1 MNRAFI
7 PYGAYWSSPFARWQ
21 GSLSHLH
28 SLEFCA
34 WLTRKTL
41 QAKGIDT
48 ALIDF
53 GVLGTTVPQRGA
65 FYGLP
70 WVAALAGMP
79 ALAGPTIAQ
88 ACATSVRCLAS
99 AAHEV
104 ATGASACGL
113 VLAADRVSNGPQ
125 LYYPDPRGVGGTG
138 EHESWVTGSF
148 ERDPWTTHSMLST
161 AEAVAARFGISLGE
175 QHELVLHRY
184 EQYAAALAD
193 DRAFHRRFMQLPFE
207 VPDARFK
214 KSVATLSGDEGIH
227 ATTQEGLARLK
238 PVMPDGTVTY
248 GAQTHPADGSAGML
262 VATRDRARQLS
273 IRPDVQIEILATG
286 QARAEAMQMPY
297 APVPAA
303 KQAMERAGLRF
314 DELHAVTTHNP
325 FALNDIVLSRE
336 TGLSLE
342 GMNRFGCSLV
352 WGHPQ
357 APTGLRAII
366 ELIEAL
372 EMRGGGLG
380 LFTGC
385 AAGDTA
391 MALVVRVG
399 DAAS

>member
-21 GSLSHLH
+21 GALSHLH

-41 QAKGIDT
+41 ETKGIDT

-88 ACATSVRCLAS
+88 ACATSVRCLAA

-104 ATGASACGL
+104 TTGASDCGL
-113 VLAADRVSNGPQ
+113 VLGADRVSNGPQ
-125 LYYPDPRGVGGTG
+125 LYYPDPHGVGGTG

-148 ERDPWTTHSMLST
+148 ERDPWTSRSMLST
-161 AEAVAARFGISLGE
+161 AEAVAARFDISLEE
-175 QHELVLHRY
+175 QHELVLLRY

-193 DRAFHRRFMQLPFE
+193 DRAFHRRFMQLPFD
-207 VPDARFK
+207 VPDAGFK
-214 KSVATLSGDEGIH
+214 RSVATLSGDEGIH
-227 ATTQEGLARLK
+227 ITTREGLAKLK
-238 PVMPDGTVTY
+238 PVIEGGTVTY

-262 VATRDRARQLS
+262 VATRERAQQLS
-273 IRPDVQIEILATG
+273 ARPDVQIEILATG

-303 KQAMERAGLRF
+303 RRAMQRADLRF
-314 DELHAVTTHNP
+314 GDLHVVTTHNP
-325 FALNDIVLSRE
+325 FAVNDIVLARE

-357 APTGLRAII
+357 APTGLRAVI

-391 MALVVRVG
+391 MALVLRVS
-399 DAAS
+399 DATS

>member
-1 MNRAFI
+1 MTGVFI

-34 WLTRKTL
+34 WLARRTL
-41 QAKGIDT
+41 AAKNIDT
-48 ALIDF
+48 GLVDF

-79 ALAGPTIAQ
+79 TLAGPTLSQ
-88 ACATSVRCLAS
+88 ACATSARCVAT
-99 AAHEV
+99 AMHEV
-104 ATGASACGL
+104 AGGAFDCGL
-113 VLAADRVSNGPQ
+113 VLTADRVSNGPQ

-138 EHESWVTGSF
+138 LHESWVTDSF
-148 ERDPWTTHSMLST
+148 ERDPWTSKSMLYT
-161 AEAVAARFGISLGE
+161 AEAVAARFNISLDE
-175 QHELVLHRY
+175 QHEAVLLRY
-184 EQYAAALAD
+184 EQYAAALAND
-193 DRAFHRRFMQLPFE
+193 HAFHRRYMQLPFE

-214 KSVATLSGDEGIH
+214 KSIATLSGDEGIH
-227 ATTQEGLARLK
+227 ATTREGLSKLK

-248 GAQTHPADGSAGML
+248 GAQTHPADGNAGML
-262 VATRDRARQLS
+262 VATRERARQLS
-273 IRPDVQIEILATG
+273 ARPDVQIEILSTG
-286 QARAEAMQMPY
+286 QARTEAMHMPY

-303 KQAMERAGLRF
+303 RQAMERAGLRF
-314 DELHAVTTHNP
+314 EQLHAVTTHNP
-325 FALNDIVLSRE
+325 FAVNDIVLARE
-336 TGLSLE
+336 TGLPLDR
-342 GMNRFGCSLV
+342 MNSFGCSLV

-391 MALVVRVG
+391 MALVLRVG
-399 DAAS
+399 DAAA